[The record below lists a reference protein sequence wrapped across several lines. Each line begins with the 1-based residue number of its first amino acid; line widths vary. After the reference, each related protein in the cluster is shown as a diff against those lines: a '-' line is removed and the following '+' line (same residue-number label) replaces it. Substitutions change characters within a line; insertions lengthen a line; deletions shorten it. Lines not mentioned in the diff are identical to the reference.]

1 MNMFNEFINLYKL
14 REIARGAPQALISQ
28 KWPEGSYSM
37 DGTIFPK
44 IGTKDIEKNNI
55 LHNHVLRENFWEGR
69 SELSIEE
76 SFLVGLPRN
85 ILEGVVILHEKAYD
99 KWRMGK
105 QGDPLSP
112 LLFNLVFVY
121 LSLIITL
128 TQLMNECLLVKWIW
142 KIVKHLFKWG
152 AINKLTHGRDEVV
165 WSLYRKD
172 IYKNIWNDRCAL
184 CQKQEIWKRCSVAGV
199 KHGLGLMAE
208 SSPAALFMLEKKVE
222 EVHIRKTLLE
232 ISQRFLDT
240 IHLLL
245 ECGNHKSYVLHA
257 DELSS
262 FRFTQT
268 EIETFTQTERDVI
281 NALQLSPS
289 SPEFSAQRR

>member
-14 REIARGAPQALISQ
+14 REIARGALSILGLIIKFLVST
-28 KWPEGSYSM
+28 E
-37 DGTIFPK
+37 TIFPK

-69 SELSIEE
+69 SELSIIKQAIDLMHVD
-76 SFLVGLPRN
+76 SAPGPNGN

-152 AINKLTHGRDEVV
+152 AINKVWDELLTHGRDEVV
-165 WSLYRKD
+165 WVLDISKTFTTQSLKD

-184 CQKQEIWKRCSVAGV
+184 CQKQETWKRCSVAGV

-222 EVHIRKTLLE
+222 EVHIRKTLAIWNFPFNMGLH
-232 ISQRFLDT
+232 IFTIKGKRKLFLKKNDK
-240 IHLLL
+240 IHV
-245 ECGNHKSYVLHA
+245 GVGGFSVP
-257 DELSS
+257 DSS
-262 FRFTQT
+262 RHT
-268 EIETFTQTERDVI
+268 
-281 NALQLSPS
+281 
-289 SPEFSAQRR
+289 

>member
-14 REIARGAPQALISQ
+14 REIARGALSILGLIIKALISQ

-76 SFLVGLPRN
+76 IKQAIDLM
-85 ILEGVVILHEKAYD
+85 HKAYD

-165 WSLYRKD
+165 WSLYKKD

-184 CQKQEIWKRCSVAGV
+184 CQKQEIVDHIFFQ
-199 KHGLGLMAE
+199 HGLGLMAE

-232 ISQRFLDT
+232 ISQRFLD
-240 IHLLL
+240 
-245 ECGNHKSYVLHA
+245 E
-257 DELSS
+257 
-262 FRFTQT
+262 
-268 EIETFTQTERDVI
+268 
-281 NALQLSPS
+281 
-289 SPEFSAQRR
+289 